1 MNKNFE
7 NGETEV
13 IQSSLLNELKIVENT
28 LKTLSERRQLL
39 KSAIE
44 KVKGERPSDYK
55 ETKETATV
63 RQMFSKKFED
73 NESQASKINFILAE
87 KNAPLTSAE
96 VTDIYIK
103 HLPESGKSKTKREK
117 LLKNISTILSIGNE
131 TKYKR
136 VKAEGSKKFAYRLI
150 QSEATA

>member
-7 NGETEV
+7 NGEADV
-13 IQSSLLNELKIVENT
+13 IVSSLTNELKIVEQELTKMAN
-28 LKTLSERRQLL
+28 RRQLL
-39 KSAIE
+39 KATIE
-44 KVKGERPSDYK
+44 KVKGERPSDY
-55 ETKETATV
+55 KETATV

-136 VKAEGSKKFAYRLI
+136 VKAEGSKKFAYKLI